1 MYISYGSTDPSIVRY
16 FSKRVPRSLSTTS
29 GQFVIDSATVAAWS
43 LTSPSSSRPAKVKFP
58 AHDPVA
64 SLDDLREAVSKLE
77 ELARIARRVMGG
89 ANPLTVDIERELR
102 NARAV
107 LRARETPPGTR

>member
-43 LTSPSSSRPAKVKFP
+43 YAKALFADPA
-58 AHDPVA
+58 AT
-64 SLDDLREAVSKLE
+64 LDDLREAVTTLE
-77 ELARIARRVMGG
+77 ETTRTAQRVLGG
-89 ANPLTVDIERELR
+89 AHPTAVDIEVSLR
-102 NARAV
+102 NARAA
-107 LRARETPPGTR
+107 LATRETPPGTR